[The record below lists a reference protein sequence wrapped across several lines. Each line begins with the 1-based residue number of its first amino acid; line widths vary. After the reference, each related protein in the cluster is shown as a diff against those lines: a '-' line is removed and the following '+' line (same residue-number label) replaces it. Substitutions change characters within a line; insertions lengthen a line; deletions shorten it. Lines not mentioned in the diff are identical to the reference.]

1 MSIVNGIIQAPVSIA
16 DVKTT
21 LGETSNDLAAL
32 CRSDKINMW
41 AKYKPVE
48 LNKTFTSD
56 EFDFENRK
64 WRDNATWY
72 RGADFEGVGICGI
85 KIAHSSTLQSL
96 TELYDKG
103 QSNWSRVKVGST
115 FACPYRL
122 SDFIGYKHAATTPFK
137 RPSVTSKTNE
147 NGSVFATMMIKN
159 LDTENELTM
168 QEFGK
173 LSETYLGLALKD
185 VAGRLVYFMTT
196 DKPLKNGGV
205 NVEMQGIAFAPGDY
219 KAYLFLCS
227 AVLTLNKPPMQA
239 TYYTIPDFKPSVVN
253 ITSEAQHINDY
264 FTIKAYEDIRGHI
277 IVDVE
282 IRDNYVRRSN
292 NENFYIILRF
302 ASSETGSPIKIGEQ
316 AFTFTDVAAGTK
328 YTHMF
333 DKRAS
338 EERYKI
344 EYTFMSVTQ
353 ETYIKELNLF
363 TNQ

>member
-1 MSIVNGIIQAPVSIA
+1 MSIVNGIIQAPVTIA

-48 LNKTFTSD
+48 LNKPFTSD

-122 SDFIGYKHAATTPFK
+122 SDFVGYKHAATAPFK
-137 RPSVTSKTNE
+137 RPFVTSKTNE

-168 QEFGK
+168 QEFGI
-173 LSETYLGLALKD
+173 LSEAYLGLALKD
-185 VAGRLVYFMTT
+185 AAGRLVYFMTT

-316 AFTFTDVAAGTK
+316 AFTFTDVEAGTK

-344 EYTFMSVTQ
+344 EYTFMGVTE

>member
-1 MSIVNGIIQAPVSIA
+1 MSIVNGIIQAPVTIA

-48 LNKTFTSD
+48 LNKPFTSD

-122 SDFIGYKHAATTPFK
+122 SDFVGYKHAATAPFK
-137 RPSVTSKTNE
+137 RPFVTSKTNE

-173 LSETYLGLALKD
+173 LSEAYLGLALKD
-185 VAGRLVYFMTT
+185 AAGRLVYFMTT

-219 KAYLFLCS
+219 KAYRFLCS

-316 AFTFTDVAAGTK
+316 AFTFTDVEAGTK

>member
-1 MSIVNGIIQAPVSIA
+1 MSIVNGIIQAPVTIA

-48 LNKTFTSD
+48 LNKPFTSD

-122 SDFIGYKHAATTPFK
+122 SDFVGYKHAATAPCK
-137 RPSVTSKTNE
+137 RPFVTSKTNE

-173 LSETYLGLALKD
+173 LSEAYLGLALKD
-185 VAGRLVYFMTT
+185 AAGRLVYFMTT

-316 AFTFTDVAAGTK
+316 AFTFTDVEAGTK

>member
-1 MSIVNGIIQAPVSIA
+1 MSIVNGIIQAPVTIT
-16 DVKTT
+16 DVKTA
-21 LGETSNDLAAL
+21 LGETSNDLATL

-122 SDFIGYKHAATTPFK
+122 SDFIGYKHAATAPFK
-137 RPSVTSKTNE
+137 RPFVTSKTNE

-185 VAGRLVYFMTT
+185 AAGRLVYFMTT

-302 ASSETGSPIKIGEQ
+302 ASSETGSPIKMGEQ
-316 AFTFTDVAAGTK
+316 AFTFTDVEAGTK

>member
-1 MSIVNGIIQAPVSIA
+1 MSIVNGIIQAPVTIT
-16 DVKTT
+16 DVKTA
-21 LGETSNDLAAL
+21 LGETSNDLATL

-122 SDFIGYKHAATTPFK
+122 SDFIGYKHAATAPFK
-137 RPSVTSKTNE
+137 RPFITSKTNE

-173 LSETYLGLALKD
+173 LSEAYLGLALKD
-185 VAGRLVYFMTT
+185 AAGRLVYFMTT

-205 NVEMQGIAFAPGDY
+205 NFEMQGIAFAPGDY

-316 AFTFTDVAAGTK
+316 AFTFTDVEAGTK

>member
-1 MSIVNGIIQAPVSIA
+1 MSIVNGIIQAPVTIT
-16 DVKTT
+16 DVKTA
-21 LGETSNDLAAL
+21 LGETSNDLATL

-103 QSNWSRVKVGST
+103 LGSWSRVKVGST

-122 SDFIGYKHAATTPFK
+122 SDFVGYKHAATAPFK
-137 RPSVTSKTNE
+137 RPFVTSKTNE

-173 LSETYLGLALKD
+173 LSEAYLGLALKD
-185 VAGRLVYFMTT
+185 AAGRLVYFMTT

-227 AVLTLNKPPMQA
+227 SVLALNKPPVQA

-316 AFTFTDVAAGTK
+316 AFTFTDVEAGTK

>member
-1 MSIVNGIIQAPVSIA
+1 MSIVNGIIQAPVTIA

-48 LNKTFTSD
+48 LNKPFTSD

-122 SDFIGYKHAATTPFK
+122 SDFVGYKHAATAPFK
-137 RPSVTSKTNE
+137 RPFVTSKTNE

-173 LSETYLGLALKD
+173 LSEAYLGLALKD
-185 VAGRLVYFMTT
+185 AAGRLVYFMTT

-316 AFTFTDVAAGTK
+316 AFTFTDVEAGTK

>member
-16 DVKTT
+16 DVKTM
-21 LGETSNDLAAL
+21 LGETSNDLATL
-32 CRSDKINMW
+32 CKSDKINMW

-48 LNKTFTSD
+48 LNKPFTSD
-56 EFDFENRK
+56 EFDFTNNH
-64 WRDNATWY
+64 WRDNATWFK
-72 RGADFEGVGICGI
+72 GADFEGVGICGI

-122 SDFIGYKHAATTPFK
+122 SDFVGYKHAATAPFK
-137 RPSVTSKTNE
+137 RPFVASKTNE
-147 NGSVFATMMIKN
+147 NGSVFAMMMIKN

-173 LSETYLGLALKD
+173 LSEAYLGLALKD
-185 VAGRLVYFMTT
+185 AAGRLVYFMTT
-196 DKPLKNGGV
+196 DKTLKDGGI

-227 AVLTLNKPPMQA
+227 AVLALNKPPVQA

-264 FTIKAYEDIRGHI
+264 FTIKAREDIRGHI

-282 IRDNYVRRSN
+282 IKDNYVRRSN

-302 ASSETGSPIKIGEQ
+302 ASSETGSPMKIGEQ
-316 AFTFTDVAAGTK
+316 AFTFTDVEAGMK

>member
-1 MSIVNGIIQAPVSIA
+1 MSIVNGIIQAPVTIA

-103 QSNWSRVKVGST
+103 LGNWERVKVGST

-122 SDFIGYKHAATTPFK
+122 SDFIGYKHAATAPFK
-137 RPSVTSKTNE
+137 RPFVASKTNE

-159 LDTENELTM
+159 LDTENELTL

-173 LSETYLGLALKD
+173 LSEAYLGLALKD
-185 VAGRLVYFMTT
+185 AAGRLVYFMTT
-196 DKPLKNGGV
+196 DKPLKNGGI
-205 NVEMQGIAFAPGDY
+205 NVEMQGIAFAPGNY

-227 AVLTLNKPPMQA
+227 SVLALNKPPVQA

-253 ITSEAQHINDY
+253 ITSDAQHIDDY

-282 IRDNYVRRSN
+282 IKDNYVRRSN

-316 AFTFTDVAAGTK
+316 AFTFTDVEAGTK

>member
-1 MSIVNGIIQAPVSIA
+1 MSIVNGIIQAPVTIA

-48 LNKTFTSD
+48 LNKPFTSD

-122 SDFIGYKHAATTPFK
+122 SDFVGYKHAATAPFK
-137 RPSVTSKTNE
+137 RPFVTSKTNE

-159 LDTENELTM
+159 LETENELTM

-173 LSETYLGLALKD
+173 LSEAYLGLALKD
-185 VAGRLVYFMTT
+185 AAGRLVYFMTT

-316 AFTFTDVAAGTK
+316 AFTFTDVEAGTK

>member
-1 MSIVNGIIQAPVSIA
+1 MSIVNGIIQAPVTIA

-48 LNKTFTSD
+48 LNKPFTSD

-122 SDFIGYKHAATTPFK
+122 SDFVGYKHAATAPFK
-137 RPSVTSKTNE
+137 RPFVTSKTNE

-173 LSETYLGLALKD
+173 LSEAYLGLALKD
-185 VAGRLVYFMTT
+185 AAGRLVYFMTT

-316 AFTFTDVAAGTK
+316 AFTFTDVEAGTK

-344 EYTFMSVTQ
+344 EYTFISVTQ

>member
-16 DVKTT
+16 DVKTM
-21 LGETSNDLAAL
+21 LGETSNDLATL
-32 CRSDKINMW
+32 CKSDKINMW

-48 LNKTFTSD
+48 LNKPFTSD
-56 EFDFENRK
+56 EFDFTNNH
-64 WRDNATWY
+64 WRDNATWFK
-72 RGADFEGVGICGI
+72 GADFEGVGICGI
-85 KIAHSSTLQSL
+85 KISHSSSLQSL

-103 QSNWSRVKVGST
+103 LGNWERVKVGST

-122 SDFIGYKHAATTPFK
+122 SDFIGYKHAATAPFK
-137 RPSVTSKTNE
+137 RAFVTIKTNE

-168 QEFGK
+168 LEFGK
-173 LSETYLGLALKD
+173 LSEAYFGLALKNA
-185 VAGRLVYFMTT
+185 AGQIAYFKTS
-196 DKPLKNGGV
+196 DKPLKDGGTS
-205 NVEMQGIAFAPGDY
+205 VELQGMIFATGNY
-219 KAYLFLCS
+219 KAYVFLS
-227 AVLTLNKPPMQA
+227 SRALAFNTPPVQA
-239 TYYTIPDFKPSVVN
+239 TYYTIHDFRPSVVE
-253 ITSEAQHINDY
+253 IVSEAQHINDY
-264 FTIKAYEDIRGHI
+264 FTIKAREDIRGHI

-282 IRDNYVRRSN
+282 IKDNYVRKSN

-302 ASSETGSPIKIGEQ
+302 ASSETGSPMKIGEQ
-316 AFTFTDVAAGTK
+316 AFTFTDVEAGMK

>member
-1 MSIVNGIIQAPVSIA
+1 MSIVNGIIQAPVTIT
-16 DVKTT
+16 DVKTA
-21 LGETSNDLAAL
+21 LGETSNDLGTL

-122 SDFIGYKHAATTPFK
+122 SDFVGYKHAATAPFK
-137 RPSVTSKTNE
+137 RPFVTSKTNE

-173 LSETYLGLALKD
+173 LSEAYLGLALKD
-185 VAGRLVYFMTT
+185 AAGRLVYFMTT
-196 DKPLKNGGV
+196 DKTLKDGGI

-227 AVLTLNKPPMQA
+227 AVLALNKPPVQA

-264 FTIKAYEDIRGHI
+264 FTIKAREDIRGHI

-282 IRDNYVRRSN
+282 IKDNYVRRSN

-302 ASSETGSPIKIGEQ
+302 ASSEPGSPIKIGEQ
-316 AFTFTDVAAGTK
+316 AFTFTDVEAGTK

-333 DKRAS
+333 DKHAS

-344 EYTFMSVTQ
+344 EYTFMGVTE

>member
-1 MSIVNGIIQAPVSIA
+1 MSIINGIIQAPVSIA
-16 DVKTT
+16 DVKTV
-21 LGETSNDLAAL
+21 LGETSNDLATL

-48 LNKTFTSD
+48 LNKTFTSN
-56 EFDFENRK
+56 EFDFDNRK

-96 TELYDKG
+96 TDLYDKG
-103 QSNWSRVKVGST
+103 LGNWSRVKVGST

-122 SDFIGYKHAATTPFK
+122 SDFVGYKHAATAPFK
-137 RPSVTSKTNE
+137 RPFVTSKTNE
-147 NGSVFATMMIKN
+147 NGSVFATMMIK
-159 LDTENELTM
+159 DISTEYELTM
-168 QEFGK
+168 LELGK
-173 LSETYLGLALKD
+173 LSETYLGLVLKD
-185 VAGRLVYFMTT
+185 ATGRLVYFMTT
-196 DKPLKNGGV
+196 DKPLKNGGI

-227 AVLTLNKPPMQA
+227 AVLALNKPPVQA

-253 ITSEAQHINDY
+253 ITSDAQHINDY
-264 FTIKAYEDIRGHI
+264 FTINAREDIRGHI

-282 IRDNYVRRSN
+282 IKDNYVRRSN

-316 AFTFTDVAAGTK
+316 AFTFTDVEASTK

>member
-1 MSIVNGIIQAPVSIA
+1 MSIVNGIIQAPVTIA

-48 LNKTFTSD
+48 LNKPFTSD

-115 FACPYRL
+115 FVCPYRL
-122 SDFIGYKHAATTPFK
+122 SDFIGYKHAATAPFK
-137 RPSVTSKTNE
+137 RPFVTSKTNE

-173 LSETYLGLALKD
+173 LSEAYLGLALKD
-185 VAGRLVYFMTT
+185 AAGRLVYFMTT

-205 NVEMQGIAFAPGDY
+205 NFEMQGIAFAPGDY

-316 AFTFTDVAAGTK
+316 AFTFTDVEAGTK

>member
-1 MSIVNGIIQAPVSIA
+1 MSIVNGIIQAPVTIA
-16 DVKTT
+16 DVKTV
-21 LGETSNDLAAL
+21 LGETNNDLAAL

-48 LNKTFTSD
+48 LNKPFTSD
-56 EFDFENRK
+56 EFDFTNNH
-64 WRDNATWY
+64 WRDNATWFK
-72 RGADFEGVGICGI
+72 GADFEGVGICGI
-85 KIAHSSTLQSL
+85 KIAHSNTLQSL

-103 QSNWSRVKVGST
+103 LGNWERVKVGST
-115 FACPYRL
+115 FACPCRL
-122 SDFIGYKHAATTPFK
+122 SDFVGYKHAATAPFK
-137 RPSVTSKTNE
+137 KPFVASKTNE

-173 LSETYLGLALKD
+173 LSEAYLGLALKD
-185 VAGRLVYFMTT
+185 AAGRLVYFMTT
-196 DKPLKNGGV
+196 DKTLKDGGI

-227 AVLTLNKPPMQA
+227 AVLALNKPPVQA

-264 FTIKAYEDIRGHI
+264 FTIKAREDIRGHI

-282 IRDNYVRRSN
+282 IKDNYVRRSN

-302 ASSETGSPIKIGEQ
+302 ASSETGSPMKIGEQ
-316 AFTFTDVAAGTK
+316 AFTFTDVEAGMK

>member
-1 MSIVNGIIQAPVSIA
+1 MSIVNGIIQAPVTIT
-16 DVKTT
+16 DVKTA
-21 LGETSNDLAAL
+21 LGETSNDLATL

-115 FACPYRL
+115 FVCPYRL
-122 SDFIGYKHAATTPFK
+122 SDFIGYKHAATAPFK
-137 RPSVTSKTNE
+137 RPFVTSKTNE

-168 QEFGK
+168 QELGK
-173 LSETYLGLALKD
+173 LSEAYLGLALKD
-185 VAGRLVYFMTT
+185 AAGRLVYFMTT

-205 NVEMQGIAFAPGDY
+205 NFEMQGIAFAPGDY

-316 AFTFTDVAAGTK
+316 AFTFTDVEAGTK

>member
-1 MSIVNGIIQAPVSIA
+1 MSIVNGIIQAPVTIA

-122 SDFIGYKHAATTPFK
+122 SDFVGYKHAATAPFK
-137 RPSVTSKTNE
+137 RPFVTSKTSE

-173 LSETYLGLALKD
+173 LSEAYLGLALKD
-185 VAGRLVYFMTT
+185 AAGRLVYFMTT

-316 AFTFTDVAAGTK
+316 AFTFTDVEAGTK

>member
-1 MSIVNGIIQAPVSIA
+1 MSIVNGIIQAPVTIT
-16 DVKTT
+16 DVKTA

-48 LNKTFTSD
+48 LNKPFTSD
-56 EFDFENRK
+56 EFDFDNRK

-122 SDFIGYKHAATTPFK
+122 SDFIGYKHAATAPFK
-137 RPSVTSKTNE
+137 RPFVTSKTNE

-173 LSETYLGLALKD
+173 LSEAYLGLALKD
-185 VAGRLVYFMTT
+185 AAGRLVYFMTT

-316 AFTFTDVAAGTK
+316 AFTFTDVEAGTK

>member
-1 MSIVNGIIQAPVSIA
+1 MSIVNGIIQAPVTIA

-48 LNKTFTSD
+48 LNKNFTSD
-56 EFDFENRK
+56 EFDFTNNH
-64 WRDNATWY
+64 WRDNATWFK
-72 RGADFEGVGICGI
+72 GADFEGVGICGI

-115 FACPYRL
+115 FTCPYRL
-122 SDFIGYKHAATTPFK
+122 SDFVGYKHAATAPFK
-137 RPSVTSKTNE
+137 RPFVTSKTNE

-173 LSETYLGLALKD
+173 LSEAYLGLALKD
-185 VAGRLVYFMTT
+185 AAGRLVYFMTT

-227 AVLTLNKPPMQA
+227 SVLALNKPPVQA

-316 AFTFTDVAAGTK
+316 AFTFTDVEAGTK

>member
-1 MSIVNGIIQAPVSIA
+1 MSIVNGIIQAPVTIA

-103 QSNWSRVKVGST
+103 LGNWERVKVGST
-115 FACPYRL
+115 FVCPYRL
-122 SDFIGYKHAATTPFK
+122 SDFIGYKHAATAPFK
-137 RPSVTSKTNE
+137 RPFVASKTNE

-159 LDTENELTM
+159 LDTENELTL

-173 LSETYLGLALKD
+173 LSEAYLGLALKD
-185 VAGRLVYFMTT
+185 AAGRLVYFMTT
-196 DKPLKNGGV
+196 DKPLKNGGI
-205 NVEMQGIAFAPGDY
+205 NVEIQGIAFAPGNY

-227 AVLTLNKPPMQA
+227 SVLALNKPPVQA

-253 ITSEAQHINDY
+253 ITSDAQHIDDY

-282 IRDNYVRRSN
+282 IKDNYVRRSN

-316 AFTFTDVAAGTK
+316 AFTFTDVEAGTK